1 MARTVR
7 HTADPWHRRLGTA
20 LLGTY
25 ATRFMVSLVAAMVLV
40 GLCFHLPVRSFYDV
54 VGWQIASHQPLINLV
69 EVRTETATKPASGI
83 PITQFG
89 TAEEKEEE
97 QGDDETTS
105 EPEDLPAPSPPPAT
119 KMQLRKAVLE
129 FAEQQPRIVG
139 GLGAYYIHIQYPAE
153 AIRQGIEGRLMLSF
167 VVNTDGTP
175 TDVEVLRPLHPA
187 CDSAAVQALRQTRFV
202 PGKQNGETVRVRMRL
217 PVRFQLVDPN
227 LPADT
232 SETPPT
238 AMNQE

>member
-1 MARTVR
+1 MARTAR
-7 HTADPWHRRLGTA
+7 HTAGPWHRRLGAA

-25 ATRFMVSLVAAMVLV
+25 ATRFMASLVAAILLV
-40 GLCFHLPVRSFYDV
+40 GLCFHLPVQSFYDV
-54 VGWQIASHQPLINLV
+54 VGWQIAPQQPQINLV
-69 EVRTETATKPASGI
+69 DVRPETSTEPASGT

-89 TAEEKEEE
+89 TAEEKDDER
-97 QGDDETTS
+97 GDDETTS
-105 EPEDLPAPSPPPAT
+105 EPEDLPAPIPPVT
-119 KMQLRKAVLE
+119 KMQLRKAVVDY
-129 FAEQQPRIVG
+129 AEQQPRIVG
-139 GLGAYYIHIQYPAE
+139 GLGAYYIHIQYPEE
-153 AIRQGIEGRLMLSF
+153 AIRRGIEGRMMLSF

-175 TDVEVLRPLHPA
+175 SDIEVLRSLHPM

-217 PVRFQLVDPN
+217 PVRFQLVDPS

-238 AMNQE
+238 ALNQE